1 MSDNNHPH
9 PAYLVGGSPLWSRAP
24 ARDRQ
29 GKAYVDCLL
38 LIPGL
43 KHQGDAGIE
52 ACMQKIRH
60 SLRQLEH
67 AVVYVDL
74 NIKLGLLWVSAE
86 PIAGITLDITRAIQ
100 REIPA
105 AKAIA
110 ADFNPEPPV
119 EKKQG
124 LLARLGDRVG
134 LRRLGSGD

>member
-1 MSDNNHPH
+1 MKKSSPPH
-9 PAYLVGGSPLWSRAP
+9 PSFLFGGSPLWSRAP
-24 ARDRQ
+24 ARDPQ

-52 ACMQKIRH
+52 ACMVKIRRAL
-60 SLRQLEH
+60 SNLEQV
-67 AVVYVDL
+67 VVYVDL

-105 AKAIA
+105 ARAIA
-110 ADFNPEPPV
+110 ADFNPEPPPARQ
-119 EKKQG
+119 QG
-124 LLARLGDRVG
+124 LLARLGQRV
-134 LRRLGSGD
+134 RRRRITSGD

>member
-1 MSDNNHPH
+1 M
-9 PAYLVGGSPLWSRAP
+9 V
-24 ARDRQ
+24 
-29 GKAYVDCLL
+29 
-38 LIPGL
+38 
-43 KHQGDAGIE
+43 
-52 ACMQKIRH
+52 KIRH

-74 NIKLGLLWVSAE
+74 NVKLGLLWVSAE

-110 ADFNPEPPV
+110 ADFNPEPAL

-124 LLARLGDRVG
+124 LLARLGQRVG
-134 LRRLGSGD
+134 LRRIGSGN